1 MVASGAGQQPP
12 GPSAAPAI
20 AQFSLNALR
29 RLDGIGLRAAA
40 AVGQGVG
47 EITALVWAGSLAEA
61 TALRLIA
68 ARTAALTATGSRA
81 DRSAA
86 LREVLAD
93 TAFAAPAR
101 PLISAVTGREITPDA
116 DIRRLLCDQITEPV
130 RLT

>member
-20 AQFSLNALR
+20 AQSSLNALR
-29 RLDGIGLRAAA
+29 WLDGLGLRAAA

-93 TAFAAPAR
+93 TASPPR
-101 PLISAVTGREITPDA
+101 PGGSS
-116 DIRRLLCDQITEPV
+116 RR
-130 RLT
+130 